1 MNSESPEIPGSTTL
15 QDLRRSNRN
24 YGNGFSNKIF
34 RTIIFNFLNWKS
46 SQNREKY
53 RNR

>member
-24 YGNGFSNKIF
+24 YGKGFKDTRTLINK
-34 RTIIFNFLNWKS
+34 
-46 SQNREKY
+46 QEKY
-53 RNR
+53 NIIA